1 MSNET
6 KEILEHLKEYLQS
19 KIDNNEHKI
28 FYNDLMWD
36 EKTIDCINAID
47 DLLDYTTNLQ
57 QKYDKSLEDN
67 VKESHKR
74 MELQQENERLTSL
87 CIGHEKELRTK
98 DIIIKKIR
106 NEQQD
111 YKSRCEKA
119 SDKLGNYK
127 HYSTPTEEQN
137 SENEDIVDSALN
149 ILQNGS
155 ESQ

>member
-57 QKYDKSLEDN
+57 QKYDKS
-67 VKESHKR
+67 
-74 MELQQENERLTSL
+74 
-87 CIGHEKELRTK
+87 
-98 DIIIKKIR
+98 
-106 NEQQD
+106 
-111 YKSRCEKA
+111 
-119 SDKLGNYK
+119 
-127 HYSTPTEEQN
+127 
-137 SENEDIVDSALN
+137 
-149 ILQNGS
+149 
-155 ESQ
+155 